1 MCNTAK
7 NQNVLNSQLY
17 VTRITNGRLLSGE
30 DIAMSD
36 RCSWFVVEAPPHHT
50 GQGDN
55 KAPVAVPLVSP
66 PTVYNPG
73 YQFNTFVIWP
83 KQTHSTL
90 YAMKAHGGVE
100 V

>member
-36 RCSWFVVEAPPHHT
+36 RCS
-50 GQGDN
+50 
-55 KAPVAVPLVSP
+55 
-66 PTVYNPG
+66 
-73 YQFNTFVIWP
+73 
-83 KQTHSTL
+83 
-90 YAMKAHGGVE
+90 
-100 V
+100 